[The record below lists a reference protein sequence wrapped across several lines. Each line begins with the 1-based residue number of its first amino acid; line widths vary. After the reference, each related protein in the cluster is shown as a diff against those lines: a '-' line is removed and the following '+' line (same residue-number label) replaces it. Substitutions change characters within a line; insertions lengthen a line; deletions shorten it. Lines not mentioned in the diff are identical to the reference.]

1 MSRDSLKTLLH
12 FVSEILEDM
21 KAEKIVVL
29 DVSAFPTITDY
40 MIIAT
45 GNSTRHVNAIAEKIA
60 TRVKEREIMPLGVEG
75 EAEGEWVLVDLGDIV
90 IHVMLAQTRD
100 FYALEKLWSQST
112 WQDALETHLLTV

>member
-1 MSRDSLKTLLH
+1 MSRDSLKTVLH

-21 KAEKIVVL
+21 KAEKIAVL

-60 TRVKEREIMPLGVEG
+60 TRVKEREMMPLGVEG
-75 EAEGEWVLVDLGDIV
+75 AAEGEWVLVDLGDIV

-100 FYALEKLWSQST
+100 FYAVEKLWSQST
-112 WQDALETHLLTV
+112 WQDALETHILTV